1 MTVELTTDDA
11 PPFDDVDTIVPV
23 IRVELVVETYPN
35 TQTATEEI
43 ADDLAQTRP
52 AVGVAVGTAEAMQ
65 FAVVQ
70 ERLDAISPAV
80 PVEINAHLLVRR
92 GDYRSVAHIRFP
104 FSWSYRALI
113 IATYQTINVANYIP
127 TCHLHKVAPAG
138 NTVIGACPYPCL
150 PHPSSMRTSRPLCD
164 ITLPVT
170 DTPSSSLPAIPAFGG
185 PFNAECHYGLTEPC
199 KMVHIVPA
207 NRLTNRLQ
215 TDSRA
220 GRTLVIHT
228 ERKTVW
234 IAARERGRAE
244 ARPLPCKLV
253 VASQVVACPSR
264 SLSKPIPIKS
274 GLLFAFPSHR
284 RSYPWCRIGGI
295 GRLAA
300 NRLRSAPGRP
310 P

>member
-1 MTVELTTDDA
+1 
-11 PPFDDVDTIVPV
+11 
-23 IRVELVVETYPN
+23 
-35 TQTATEEI
+35 
-43 ADDLAQTRP
+43 
-52 AVGVAVGTAEAMQ
+52 
-65 FAVVQ
+65 
-70 ERLDAISPAV
+70 
-80 PVEINAHLLVRR
+80 
-92 GDYRSVAHIRFP
+92 
-104 FSWSYRALI
+104 
-113 IATYQTINVANYIP
+113 
-127 TCHLHKVAPAG
+127 
-138 NTVIGACPYPCL
+138 
-150 PHPSSMRTSRPLCD
+150 MRTSRPLCD

-185 PFNAECHYGLTEPC
+185 PFNAECHYGLTESC

-244 ARPLPCKLV
+244 ARPLPCGHLHVYRNPSKLL
-253 VASQVVACPSR
+253 VARQRYALSRLVFSKRGRALPSQVQSWPRYS
-264 SLSKPIPIKS
+264 
-274 GLLFAFPSHR
+274 FPPHR
-284 RSYPWCRIGGI
+284 RSDPRCRIGGI

-300 NRLRSAPGRP
+300 NRLRSAPVRP